1 MPEHFDAIVIGSGFG
16 GAVTSCRMAEAGMR
30 VLVLERG
37 RRWDSSSF
45 PRKAD
50 DAWVWDHAHPEKRN
64 GWLDF
69 RLQRGVSVA
78 LGAGVGGGS
87 LIYANVQAE
96 APRELFDSN
105 WPAEVTYDELKP
117 YYDRVDRMLK
127 PRTLPE
133 RQLTKSFE
141 LIRDAAAATGY
152 QNRFRAMPLAVTFDD
167 AWHYG
172 LADPSNVRHS
182 KTWINE
188 HGKEQGTCVHCGNCY
203 LGCQVNARN
212 TLDLN
217 YLARAEAL
225 GAELRPLHI
234 VRAIESMDNEYRVD
248 FSRIENRR
256 LIPGSATARR
266 VVVAAGSLGSTELLL
281 RCRDQFR
288 TLPHISAALGHRWS
302 ANGDFLTISIQKQP
316 VNPTEG
322 PTITAALDFLDGSI
336 GGQRFFVQDGGF
348 PEFFR
353 SVVES
358 AVKFDRKNLSF
369 NLMVFGLAFALRRQ
383 GNLANMMP
391 WFGQAVDAADG
402 QLYLGRAFTKPWQ
415 TRLKLKWKPASS
427 KEAIDA
433 IFEMHCRLAEAT
445 GGRPLAPFVWT
456 LLKSLIT
463 PHPLGGCSMAERPEN
478 GVVNHRGEVF
488 GYRNLY
494 VADGSIVPRAIGL
507 NPSKTIAALSERI
520 VALMPE

>member
-1 MPEHFDAIVIGSGFG
+1 
-16 GAVTSCRMAEAGMR
+16 MR
-30 VLVLERG
+30 VLILERG
-37 RRWDSSSF
+37 RRWDAGSF
-45 PRKAD
+45 PRKAE

-96 APRELFDSN
+96 APRESFDSR
-105 WPAEVTYDELKP
+105 WPAEITYDELKP
-117 YYDRVDRMLK
+117 YYDRVDGMLR
-127 PRTLPE
+127 PRPLPE
-133 RQLTKSFE
+133 PQWTKRFQLIQE
-141 LIRDAAAATGY
+141 AAAATGH
-152 QNRFRAMPLAVTFDD
+152 QARFRPMSLAVTFDD

-172 LADPSNVRHS
+172 LENSSSFEHS
-182 KTWINE
+182 KKWINE

-203 LGCQVNARN
+203 LGCQVKARN

-225 GAELRPLHI
+225 GAELRPLH
-234 VRAIESMDNEYRVD
+234 VVKRIEPQESGYRVD
-248 FSRIENRR
+248 YHRIENGR
-256 LIPGSATARR
+256 LVAGSATAGR

-281 RCRDQFR
+281 RCRDEFR
-288 TLPHISAALGHRWS
+288 TLPRIGPALGYRWS

-316 VNPTEG
+316 VDPTQG
-322 PTITAALDFLDGSI
+322 PTITAALDFLDGAI
-336 GGQRFFVQDGGF
+336 GGHKFFVQDGGF

-369 NLMVFGLAFALRRQ
+369 NLMVFGLAWALRRQ
-383 GNLANMMP
+383 GNLAHMMP
-391 WFGQAVDAADG
+391 WFGQAVDAGDG
-402 QLYLGRAFTKPWQ
+402 RLYLGRAFTKPWK
-415 TRLKLKWKPASS
+415 TRLKLDWNVASS
-427 KEAIDA
+427 KGAIDA
-433 IFEMHCRLAEAT
+433 IFEMHRRLAEAT
-445 GGRPLAPFVWT
+445 GGRVLAPFVWT
-456 LLKSLIT
+456 MLQCLVT
-463 PHPLGGCSMAERPEN
+463 PHPLGGCSMAQTPEE

-520 VALMPE
+520 AALMPA

>member
-16 GAVTSCRMAEAGMR
+16 GAVTSCRMTEAGMR
-30 VLVLERG
+30 VLILERG
-37 RRWDSSSF
+37 RRWDASSF
-45 PRKAD
+45 PRKAA
-50 DAWVWDHAHPEKRN
+50 DAWVWDQAHPEKRN

-96 APRELFDSN
+96 APRELFDHR
-105 WPAEVTYDELKP
+105 WPAAVTYDELKP

-127 PRTLPE
+127 PRTLPDP
-133 RQLTKSFE
+133 QLTKRFL
-141 LIRDAAAATGY
+141 LIREAAAATGY
-152 QNRFRAMPLAVTFDD
+152 QSRFRPMPLAVTFDD
-167 AWHYG
+167 EWHYG
-172 LADPSNVRHS
+172 LENPSNFQHS
-182 KTWINE
+182 KKWINE

-225 GAELRPLHI
+225 GAQLRPLHL
-234 VRAIESMDNEYRVD
+234 VRVIAPEDGKYRVD
-248 FSRIENRR
+248 YHRIESGR
-256 LIPGSATARR
+256 LVPGSASARR
-266 VVVAAGSLGSTELLL
+266 VVVAAGSLRSTELLL
-281 RCRDQFR
+281 RCRDQFQ
-288 TLPHISAALGHRWS
+288 TLPHISPALGYRWS

-336 GGQRFFVQDGGF
+336 QGQKFFVQDGGF

-402 QLYLGRAFTKPWQ
+402 RLYLGRAFTKPW
-415 TRLKLKWKPASS
+415 RKHLKLDWNVASS
-427 KEAIDA
+427 KGVIDA
-433 IFEMHCRLAEAT
+433 IFEMHCRLAKAT
-445 GGRPLAPFVWT
+445 GGRPLAPFLWT
-456 LLKSLIT
+456 LLKSLVT
-463 PHPLGGCSMAERPEN
+463 PHPLGGCSMAETPKN
-478 GVVNHRGEVF
+478 GVVNDRGEVF
-488 GYRNLY
+488 GYSNLY

-520 VALMPE
+520 AALMPD